1 MYHWIVFG
9 KGILAFL
16 LLVHLLYERKVITSH
31 DTANPPK
38 GKIQEFLAS
47 AVSDKKKTQPNYLGY
62 FERMRTTFF
71 ELG

>member
-1 MYHWIVFG
+1 MYG

-47 AVSDKKKTQPNYLGY
+47 AVSDKKKTNPII
-62 FERMRTTFF
+62 
-71 ELG
+71 

>member
-1 MYHWIVFG
+1 MYR

-16 LLVHLLYERKVITSH
+16 LLVHLLYERKVITSY
-31 DTANPPK
+31 DTADPPK

-47 AVSDKKKTQPNYLGY
+47 PVSDKKKKPNYLGY

>member
-16 LLVHLLYERKVITSH
+16 LLVHLLYERKVITTH
-31 DTANPPK
+31 DTANPPL
-38 GKIQEFLAS
+38 GQDTRIFGITRFRL
-47 AVSDKKKTQPNYLGY
+47 KKKPNYLGY

>member
-16 LLVHLLYERKVITSH
+16 LLVHLLYEREVITSH
-31 DTANPPK
+31 DTADPPK

-47 AVSDKKKTQPNYLGY
+47 PVSDKKKTTNYLGY
-62 FERMRTTFF
+62 FERMWTTFF